1 MQLLGKNL
9 FHDDEEGQDALGEM
23 MREKRLLGDGV
34 HEQEEKSPEK
44 QGFWHFR
51 KAGVSGNNQDEGENH
66 WYHRVWQV
74 MKDNR
79 KHLIVA
85 TSVLVIG
92 AAVYFNWYLYRNDQE
107 MVEQQ
112 ETLQNNTE
120 QALDESLEA
129 QNVSDSDYFAVSQ
142 INRERARDEAME
154 VLQTVIDGDASEE
167 VVNDAMNSMA
177 KLAEDIEN
185 EGQIETL
192 VKSKG
197 FENCAA
203 VISGDSASVIVKSD
217 GLLDNELT
225 QIQEIVYETAGIL
238 PANLKIIEK

>member
-23 MREKRLLGDGV
+23 MREKRLLGDGA

-192 VKSKG
+192 VKSNG
-197 FENCAA
+197 FENCVAF
-203 VISGDSASVIVKSD
+203 ISGDSASVIVKSD

>member
-107 MVEQQ
+107 
-112 ETLQNNTE
+112 
-120 QALDESLEA
+120 
-129 QNVSDSDYFAVSQ
+129 
-142 INRERARDEAME
+142 
-154 VLQTVIDGDASEE
+154 
-167 VVNDAMNSMA
+167 
-177 KLAEDIEN
+177 
-185 EGQIETL
+185 
-192 VKSKG
+192 
-197 FENCAA
+197 
-203 VISGDSASVIVKSD
+203 
-217 GLLDNELT
+217 
-225 QIQEIVYETAGIL
+225 
-238 PANLKIIEK
+238 

>member
-23 MREKRLLGDGV
+23 MREKRLLGDGA

-197 FENCAA
+197 FENCVA

>member
-1 MQLLGKNL
+1 
-9 FHDDEEGQDALGEM
+9 
-23 MREKRLLGDGV
+23 
-34 HEQEEKSPEK
+34 
-44 QGFWHFR
+44 
-51 KAGVSGNNQDEGENH
+51 
-66 WYHRVWQV
+66 

-177 KLAEDIEN
+177 KI
-185 EGQIETL
+185 G
-192 VKSKG
+192 G
-197 FENCAA
+197 
-203 VISGDSASVIVKSD
+203 G
-217 GLLDNELT
+217 
-225 QIQEIVYETAGIL
+225 Y
-238 PANLKIIEK
+238 